1 MQIYIKR
8 SKNRTASGV
17 FLHSLILRAPTS
29 PHAHENAKK
38 MRHSAKNCSKAHE
51 NAKKVR
57 FWSKKLVKAHEMAE
71 KMRFGREKHEKAQEI
86 RERMCTILD

>member
-17 FLHSLILRAPTS
+17 FLHSLILHPPTS
-29 PHAHENAKK
+29 PHT
-38 MRHSAKNCSKAHE
+38 HE

-57 FWSKKLVKAHEMAE
+57 FGREKLVKAHEMAE
-71 KMRFGREKHEKAQEI
+71 KVRFGREKHEKAQEI
-86 RERMCTILD
+86 KERMCTILD

>member
-17 FLHSLILRAPTS
+17 FLLSLILHPPTS

-38 MRHSAKNCSKAHE
+38 MRFSAKNCSKAHE

-57 FWSKKLVKAHEMAE
+57 LGREKHEKAHEMAE
-71 KMRFGREKHEKAQEI
+71 KMRSGAKSTKKRRKSGNGCVRF
-86 RERMCTILD
+86 

>member
-17 FLHSLILRAPTS
+17 FLLSLILHPPTS

-57 FWSKKLVKAHEMAE
+57 FWGAKSTKK
-71 KMRFGREKHEKAQEI
+71 RELQQKLSF
-86 RERMCTILD
+86 RR